1 MSKAAVVVTVPAGV
15 PDTGSPIGPALPAR
29 PPVSGLTTSR
39 AAAIDLPLRYMIAD
53 LVFSVLAFGCAL
65 AYARAFLDGVFLTP
79 HLLAV
84 THLTALGWLTMVAM
98 GALYQFVP
106 VVLDVPIFSERLGKV
121 NFYVYLAGVLCLT
134 YEMGTDRM
142 QAVAW
147 PAALL
152 VLAIGLFLYNMART
166 LAPVRRWPLTGWFI
180 VAALTSLGLVVTAG
194 FVLALNLVV
203 GFLPLSQLAFIEAHA
218 HLAALGWLGL
228 LVVGVSYKLTPMFA
242 LSHPFDEWRIGKPV
256 FILLVVA
263 VVGLFVSLLLRLG
276 TVPLLACTLL
286 VMCAVAL
293 YAWDYATM
301 LRVRRRRP
309 IDLTQRHNIA
319 GVCSLVAA
327 ALLGLA
333 LVAAPLDASL
343 HARLQLAY
351 AVMALAGWLG
361 LTTLGQLYK
370 IMPFLVWSHRF
381 APKMGRER
389 VPLLQD
395 MYPLRVAQV
404 GFALL
409 AAGLVAATCGI
420 LAGWL
425 PAIQTGFAL
434 CTAGAAIAATNLI
447 RVVWR

>member
-1 MSKAAVVVTVPAGV
+1 
-15 PDTGSPIGPALPAR
+15 
-29 PPVSGLTTSR
+29 
-39 AAAIDLPLRYMIAD
+39 MIAG
-53 LVFSVLAFGCAL
+53 LVFSVVAFAFAL
-65 AYARAFLDGVFLTP
+65 AYAPSFLDGVFLTP

-121 NFYVYLAGVLCLT
+121 NFYVYLTGVVCLT
-134 YEMGTDRM
+134 YEMGTGRL
-142 QAVAW
+142 QTVAW

-166 LAPVRRWPLTGWFI
+166 LARVRRWPLTGWFI

-194 FVLALNLVV
+194 FALALNLVL

-218 HLAALGWLGL
+218 HLAGLGWLGL
-228 LVVGVSYKLTPMFA
+228 LVIGVSYKLTPMFA
-242 LSHPFDEWRIGKPV
+242 LSHPFDEWRLGRPV
-256 FILLVVA
+256 FILLVPA
-263 VVGLFVSLLLRLG
+263 VVGVFVCLLLRLS
-276 TVPLLACTLL
+276 TAPLLACTL
-286 VMCAVAL
+286 VAVCAVGL

-301 LRVRRRRP
+301 LRVRRRRQ

-319 GVCSLVAA
+319 SVCCLAAA

-333 LVAAPLDASL
+333 LVAAPFDASL
-343 HARLQLAY
+343 HVRLQLAY
-351 AVMALAGWLG
+351 AVIALGGWLG
-361 LTTLGQLYK
+361 LSTLGQLYK
-370 IMPFLVWSHRF
+370 IIPFLVWTHRF

-395 MYPLRVAQV
+395 LYPLRLAQV

-409 AAGLVAATCGI
+409 TLGLAAATGGI

-425 PAIQTGFAL
+425 PAIQIGFAL
-434 CTAGAAIAATNLI
+434 CTAGAAITATNLI